1 MERWSEGSGLA
12 LRRYD
17 GVTVEQRAVLLKRC
31 AHFSIGKPGTKAVS
45 VLRFVRAWGF
55 SSHLAVL
62 WSTGRALPAF
72 FMCYLENSMI
82 LTCMRLARV
91 LAPSMT
97 QPADWTALE
106 VGAGTVEEKILE
118 LHADKQRMV
127 RGAPRLKRVG
137 CRARRWRC
145 EQFSHFCVRNVLAS
159 CRGDLP
165 RGGIDAAGSRLYT
178 ELDRSLKT
186 VLSTLKL
193 F

>member
-1 MERWSEGSGLA
+1 MQPALA
-12 LRRYD
+12 
-17 GVTVEQRAVLLKRC
+17 EVLLDPWWNPAAEEQAIDRV
-31 AHFSIGKPGTKAVS
+31 HRIGQTKAVS

-82 LTCMRLARV
+82 LTYMRLARV

-145 EQFSHFCVRNVLAS
+145 EQFGHFCVRNVLAS